1 MCRADRI
8 RIKYAPDTLQVLKDP
23 NNELVDLF
31 IVCNPEGMGP
41 GLKALVVNFEDIPEV
56 KELFLEFLN

>member
-1 MCRADRI
+1 MNRAKKI
-8 RIKYAPDTLQVLKDP
+8 RIKYAPDTLQVLVNPEDRS
-23 NNELVDLF
+23 VDMF